1 MVSKDNN
8 WIEDSDVL
16 SIVPTFGWMIQ
27 STSEFRDSVQT
38 RILNFLNRMNPV
50 LAEFSLVNRQ
60 SNYQLYKDEPQ
71 LGEKL

>member
-1 MVSKDNN
+1 MVSKDDN
-8 WIEDSDVL
+8 WIEDSDAL
-16 SIVPTFGWMIQ
+16 SIAPTFGWMIQ

>member
-1 MVSKDNN
+1 MVSKNNN

-16 SIVPTFGWMIQ
+16 SIIPTFGWMIQ

-38 RILNFLNRMNPV
+38 RVLNFLNRMNPD

-60 SNYQLYKDEPQ
+60 SDHQLYKDEPQ